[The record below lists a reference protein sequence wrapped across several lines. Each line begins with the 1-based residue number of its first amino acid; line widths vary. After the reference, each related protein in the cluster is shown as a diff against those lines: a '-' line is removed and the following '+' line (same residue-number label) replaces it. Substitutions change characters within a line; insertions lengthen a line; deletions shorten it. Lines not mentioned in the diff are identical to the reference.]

1 MLKSGGSQLAVD
13 GGGKGC
19 EQDFVEAADA
29 GVAVAGKR
37 DDPMPL
43 EAMHELMRHH
53 AIGAE

>member
-1 MLKSGGSQLAVD
+1 MKSGGSQLAVD